1 MPSIPGPHPH
11 FNDRGVLKWC
21 TSFADG
27 LAAAKA
33 ERKKVFIE
41 AAYVCRN
48 QTCDAPVTEAE
59 ALRARCVA

>member
-11 FNDRGVLKWC
+11 FNDRGVLKWY

-41 AAYVCRN
+41 FGRAA
-48 QTCDAPVTEAE
+48 
-59 ALRARCVA
+59 